1 MEEVL
6 KFLHE
11 NSPFYFATVDGTT
24 PKVRP
29 LGLCVEHDG
38 KIYFGIGTF
47 KQAFKQ
53 LLSNPQ
59 AEICTTN
66 KNREWIRLHG
76 IVVMDDND
84 AVLEKVFLAM
94 PSLKDMYNE
103 ETGRKLGLFYL
114 KDAVAEIADMKG
126 GVKEIKL

>member
-11 NSPFYFATVDGTT
+11 NSPFYFATVDETT

-29 LGLCVEHDG
+29 LGLCLEHDG

-53 LLSNPQ
+53 LLANTQ
-59 AEICTTN
+59 VEICTTN
-66 KNREWIRLHG
+66 KNSEWIRLHG
-76 IVVMDDND
+76 TVVMDDND
-84 AVLEKVFLAM
+84 AVLEKVFVAM

-126 GVKEIKL
+126 GFKEIKL